1 MASTDNRP
9 LSPHLQIYR
18 WPLSML
24 TSILNRV
31 TGVGLVVG
39 TLVLVYWLIAAAAGP
54 ESFATAQ
61 ALLGSWIGRLLL
73 FGWSWALFFHLC
85 NGIRHMAWDA
95 GWGFAIPTIDAT
107 GWIVMVASV
116 VMTLLAWVMGYMAM
130 GWTP

>member
-116 VMTLLAWVMGYMAM
+116 VMTLVAWVMGYMAM

>member
-1 MASTDNRP
+1 MANTDNRP

-24 TSILNRV
+24 TSILNRI
-31 TGVGLVVG
+31 TGVGLGVG

-54 ESFATAQ
+54 ENFDTAQ

-73 FGWSWALFFHLC
+73 FGWTWALFFHLC

-107 GWIVMVASV
+107 GWFVMFASV
-116 VMTLLAWVMGYMAM
+116 LMTLVAWVMGYMAM
-130 GWTP
+130 GWTL

>member
-31 TGVGLVVG
+31 TGVGLTVG
-39 TLVLVYWLIAAAAGP
+39 TLVLIYWLIAAAAGP

-61 ALLGSWIGRLLL
+61 ALLGSWVGRLLL
-73 FGWSWALFFHLC
+73 FGWTWALFFHLC

-95 GWGFAIPTIDAT
+95 GWGFEIPTIDAT
-107 GWIVMVASV
+107 GWIVVLASIV
-116 VMTLLAWVMGYMAM
+116 LTVTAWVLGYAAM
-130 GWTP
+130 GVL